1 VKSLA
6 ALLLMGQLLVMPGGA
21 ALAHPAPNS
30 IVRLD
35 FRADG
40 VRAEYW
46 IPVSELEYARAADPG
61 GGFAAYLLRHLA
73 AETPGGAR
81 WRVSVESVR
90 DATYLE
96 LPYLVAQLSL
106 APPAGAA
113 ADDFVLVDD
122 AVTHEVRNHV
132 VYVVAQRGA
141 ESGLLGAMRY
151 PARRLEIVAPDHPPQ
166 TKR

>member
-1 VKSLA
+1 VKAVA
-6 ALLLMGQLLVMPGGA
+6 ALLGAALMLVPGRA

-30 IVRLD
+30 IVRLE

-61 GGFAAYLLRHLA
+61 GGFPAYLLRHLA
-73 AETPGGAR
+73 AETPAGAR
-81 WRVSVESVR
+81 WRLSIESVR
-90 DATYLE
+90 EATYLE
-96 LPYLVAQLSL
+96 LPYLVAQLNL

-132 VYVVAQRGA
+132 VYVVSQRGA
-141 ESGLLGAMRY
+141 ESGLLGAMQY
-151 PARRLEIVAPDHPPQ
+151 PARRLEIVAPERAERKP
-166 TKR
+166 R